1 MLSTL
6 RILRNRSL
14 LHVDLIAKGSKADYH
29 ICLRNIQQLQTR
41 PDSLRRKLRSSSL
54 PLQSINFL
62 STGSPQ
68 SDAPKPGEELVE
80 NIPEPPTPILEQADV
95 QLSGEP
101 SFESLGLGGWTPV
114 GFVEN
119 CLEYL
124 HINCDLPWWTSIVI
138 GTIVVRTLLFPLVIL
153 SQRNAAK
160 MNNNLPE
167 MQAIQLKM
175 SDARER
181 GDRLDAAR
189 YAQELLAFMKEKDL
203 NPFKNMLVPLAQA
216 PLFISFFM
224 GLRAMSN
231 LPVESLREG
240 GLFWFVDLT
249 LPDQFYLLPIITSL
263 TLFVT
268 IEVGTDAAR
277 MNAANMGMMRYAIR
291 AMPLIIFPFT
301 VGFPAAILVYW
312 TSTNFI
318 SLLQVSILKIPR
330 VRTYFKIEPLVKHDN
345 QKLPIKDKGFVKGV
359 RDTWTNMKITRELE
373 ERERIDEI
381 NFSRAGKGAV
391 KKTYK
396 YDPTQSR
403 PPRNFGA
410 IQVKKRD

>member
-1 MLSTL
+1 M
-6 RILRNRSL
+6 
-14 LHVDLIAKGSKADYH
+14 LHVDLILKGNKADFH
-29 ICLRNIQQLQTR
+29 VCFKKAEPLKTHSNLW
-41 PDSLRRKLRSSSL
+41 RRKIPVT
-54 PLQSINFL
+54 PLLLQHSINFM
-62 STGSPQ
+62 STEPPLDETKKSSEQ
-68 SDAPKPGEELVE
+68 LLE
-80 NIPEPPTPILEQADV
+80 NVPEPPLPVTDPIDV
-95 QLSGEP
+95 LPVSGEP
-101 SFESLGLGGWTPV
+101 SFESIGLGGWSPV
-114 GFVEN
+114 GIVEN
-119 CLEYL
+119 CLEFL
-124 HINCDLPWWTSIVI
+124 HVNCDLPWWTSIVI

-160 MNNNLPE
+160 MNNHLPE

-189 YAQELLAFMKEKDL
+189 YAQELMMFMKEKQL
-203 NPFKNMLVPLAQA
+203 NPLKNMLVPLAQA

-224 GLRAMSN
+224 GLRAMAN
-231 LPVESLREG
+231 LPVESLKEG

-249 LPDQFYLLPIITSL
+249 LPDQFYLLPIITCA
-263 TLFVT
+263 TLLVT

-277 MNAANMGMMRYAIR
+277 MNSANMGMMKYFLR
-291 AMPLIIFPFT
+291 AMPVIIFPFT
-301 VGFPAAILVYW
+301 LGFPAAILVYW

-318 SLLQVSILKIPR
+318 SLIQVSILKIPR
-330 VRTYFKIEPLVKHDN
+330 VRKYFNIDPLVKHDT
-345 QKLPIKDKGFVKGV
+345 QKLPIREKGFVKGV
-359 RDTWTNMKITRELE
+359 KDSWTNMRITRELE

-396 YDPTQSR
+396 YDPTQTR
-403 PPRNFGA
+403 PPRNIGA